1 MTPAEIQL
9 SCNECPCWIRWGLLK
24 SPADEIAK
32 LHELVSGRLTQAE
45 FERGKARILG
55 TDPGADA
62 GSALIGAQLRRSST
76 DRWLGGVC
84 GGLAKATGNKSWVW
98 RLIFAA
104 AVFFAGF
111 GIVACILLWIFV
123 PPEAPGS

>member
-1 MTPAEIQL
+1 M
-9 SCNECPCWIRWGLLK
+9 
-24 SPADEIAK
+24 
-32 LHELVSGRLTQAE
+32 QA
-45 FERGKARILG
+45 
-55 TDPGADA
+55 P
-62 GSALIGAQLRRSST
+62 RSSAHSCAARRRI
-76 DRWLGGVC
+76 RWLGGVC
-84 GGLAKATGNKSWVW
+84 GGLAKTTGNESWVW